1 MSETEQGPAGQT
13 VTLARKLTSFYD
25 EFAEFND
32 QSAFLC
38 AALACVLADE
48 DCHNERV
55 ARGAECWAFWMRQQ
69 MDGLQGKLR
78 HLQKAAANDTPSR
91 D

>member
-1 MSETEQGPAGQT
+1 MSETEQRPAGQT
-13 VTLARKLTSFYD
+13 ATLARAVTSFYD

-32 QSAFLC
+32 QAAFLC
-38 AALACVLADE
+38 AALAAVLADG

-55 ARGAECWAFWMRQQ
+55 VRGAECWAFWIRQQ
-69 MDGLQGKLR
+69 MNGLQSKLR
-78 HLQKAAANDTPSR
+78 QLQKAAVNDSPSR